1 MARNLGAVLDFG
13 SSKLTLLV
21 GEKTVNNNFNI
32 LASSDLEYAGFMDG
46 EFLEPNQL
54 KADISKVLKDVDE
67 LLGREIS
74 RIFVGVPAEF
84 CAVTSRGIEKNFFK
98 LTKIKQTDIDELFIS
113 MDKNLEN
120 ETHSIINVSP
130 LCYELDGTNRTNNPV
145 GALAKHLKAYACVV
159 LAENK
164 FLDLVNGILK
174 DLGVEDIEYVCSAL
188 AVATTLIPMEDRS
201 NGALVLDS
209 GYLTTSISYA
219 VGEGLFEL
227 ATIPMGGGQITAEIS
242 DKLQLPFGVAEQVKR
257 QLLITLKPT
266 GLDYYEVVK
275 NGKLDKV
282 STAKANDIALKKLD
296 ELVEEIKEK
305 IDAIVGQG
313 DTSTLYLTGGGLAY
327 LKGISFYLENALG
340 RKVEIIKPQQVKFAC
355 PDLSSVVSL
364 LDTALKME
372 DN

>member
-84 CAVTSRGIEKNFFK
+84 CAITSRGIEKNFFK

-227 ATIPMGGGQITAEIS
+227 ATIPM
-242 DKLQLPFGVAEQVKR
+242 PFSVAEQVKR

-296 ELVEEIKEK
+296 ELVGEIKEK

-327 LKGISFYLENALG
+327 LKGICFYLENVLG

>member
-1 MARNLGAVLDFG
+1 MARKLGAVLDFG

-113 MDKNLEN
+113 MDKYLEN

-275 NGKLDKV
+275 NGNK
-282 STAKANDIALKKLD
+282 
-296 ELVEEIKEK
+296 
-305 IDAIVGQG
+305 
-313 DTSTLYLTGGGLAY
+313 
-327 LKGISFYLENALG
+327 
-340 RKVEIIKPQQVKFAC
+340 RK
-355 PDLSSVVSL
+355 
-364 LDTALKME
+364 
-372 DN
+372 N